1 MDFRELQ
8 YVVAIA
14 KHQNIT
20 KAASDLFVSQPTLSK
35 FVQNLERELG
45 QPLFRRVGNKFLLT
59 YAGERYIE
67 KAISILQIK
76 KELDQELSDI
86 IRENIGQLRIAFP
99 STRGTYMLPCTLP
112 IFREKYPL
120 VKVNVYEEDSSVL
133 EDMLLKGDIDL
144 AFFNLPIKSSEI
156 EYEIIN
162 QEEVVLIMSPE
173 HPFANRGKPKSG
185 CKYPWLD
192 LRLLKDEG
200 FILQNS
206 DQRTRQIAD
215 KLFKEAGFL
224 PNIVLS
230 LRNILASVEL
240 ATCGYGVSFVSETHL
255 RHIKLNVMPVKIS
268 VGDPSIASNFV
279 AAFRKGVY
287 LPNYARD
294 YIKIV
299 KDMT

>member
-1 MDFRELQ
+1 MDFRELK

-20 KAASDLFVSQPTLSK
+20 KAASDLLVSQPTLSK
-35 FVQNLERELG
+35 FIQNLERELG
-45 QPLFRRVGNKFLLT
+45 QPLFRRLGNKFLLT
-59 YAGERYIE
+59 YAGERYVE
-67 KAISILQIK
+67 KAISILHIK

-86 IRENIGQLRIAFP
+86 IRENIGLLRIAFP

-156 EYEIIN
+156 DYEIIN

-173 HPFANRGKPKSG
+173 HPLANRGRPKSG

-192 LRLLKDEG
+192 LRWLKDEG

-215 KLFKEAGFL
+215 KLFKDAGFM
-224 PNIVLS
+224 PNILLS

-240 ATCGYGVSFVSETHL
+240 ATCGYGVSFISETHL
-255 RHIKLNVMPVKIS
+255 RHIKLNVMPVKFS
-268 VGDPSIASNFV
+268 VGNPSIASNFV
-279 AAFRKGVY
+279 AAFRKGMY
-287 LPNYARD
+287 LPNYAKD